1 MHIQQLFTLVDMCVY
16 VVYAYFEC
24 VNVVIQCACPL
35 PGKGDDQNWLIT
47 IIPVP
52 VDKKPERVFKIPV
65 PVHKKPDWKSKIP
78 VTVIEN

>member
-1 MHIQQLFTLVDMCVY
+1 MC
-16 VVYAYFEC
+16 EC
-24 VNVVIQCACPL
+24 CYIKCTCPL
-35 PGKGDDQNWLIT
+35 PGKGDDQNWPIT
-47 IIPVP
+47 GILVP